1 MMMNRYGKCYAV
13 IVTLFISNV
22 FAFSGNQKEIIK
34 IKAINSLKFYVD
46 AQCMDKGSK
55 FYGCNYKKYWMQ
67 LTDKPDARFQEVAYY
82 YAYIYRK
89 FDIKE
94 GLERSIAAIEFWCS
108 LQIKNGLFPEFPA
121 SNASIAATAFGIN
134 TIGRAIMLLGDE
146 ISPIIK
152 IRVISTIEN
161 AFKYFLDKDF
171 DNMLI
176 YGTNQKLGVLAALT
190 VGYCLTNNPLYL
202 DRYRILKEWILSN
215 EVDSS
220 GIGLEGANVD
230 EKWYDYSY
238 VELLMWF
245 LIYKD
250 TGDVDVF
257 KVGSKLA
264 SSLTYLI
271 DPGTGKSIVGR
282 STTGVHALLAWANL
296 LNNGMLKTIGEKI
309 FIPSLIDKKLKED
322 NRYVFSMWW
331 EIFPIYEGYPEEDL
345 TGVFPLT
352 KSVNKNISIWKI
364 ISSEDFIVVY
374 HFKEGITFFKDKG
387 TGCIYNKFHRNVLD
401 NTEYYDIIYNSEIIG
416 CLSYDLESNN
426 INKYKIF

>member
-1 MMMNRYGKCYAV
+1 MNRYSKCYAV

-34 IKAINSLKFYVD
+34 IQAINSLKFYVD

-55 FYGCNYKKYWMQ
+55 YYGCNYKRYWMQ

-134 TIGRAIMLLGDE
+134 AIGRAIMLLGDE

-152 IRVISTIEN
+152 IKVISTIEN
-161 AFKYFLDKDF
+161 ALKYFLDKDF
-171 DNMLI
+171 DNMQI
-176 YGTNQKLGVLAALT
+176 HGTNQKLGVLAALT
-190 VGYCLTNNPLYL
+190 AGYCLTNNTLYL

-220 GIGLEGANVD
+220 GIGLEGVNVD
-230 EKWYDYSY
+230 EKWYDYSF
-238 VELLMWF
+238 VELLIWF

-250 TGDVDVF
+250 TGDEDVF

-271 DPGTGKSIVGR
+271 DPETGKSIVGR
-282 STTGVHALLAWANL
+282 NTTGVHALLAWANL

-309 FIPSLIDKKLKED
+309 FIPPLFDIKLNEG
-322 NRYVFSMWW
+322 NRYDFSMWW
-331 EIFPIYEGYPEEDL
+331 EIFPIYEDYPDGEL
-345 TGVFPLT
+345 SGTFPLT
-352 KSVNKNISIWKI
+352 KNVNRNISIWKI
-364 ISSEDFIVVY
+364 FSSDNYIAVY
-374 HFKEGITFFKDKG
+374 HFIEGITFFKDKSDG
-387 TGCIYNKFHRNVLD
+387 TIYNEFHRTILNEM
-401 NTEYYDIIYNSEIIG
+401 EYYYIIRDYESIG
-416 CLSYDLESNN
+416 KITYDLETDN
-426 INKYKIF
+426 ILNFEFY